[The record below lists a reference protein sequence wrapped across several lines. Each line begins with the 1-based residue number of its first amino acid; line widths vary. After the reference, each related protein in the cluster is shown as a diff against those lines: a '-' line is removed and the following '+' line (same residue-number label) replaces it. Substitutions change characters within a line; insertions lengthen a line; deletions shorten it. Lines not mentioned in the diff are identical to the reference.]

1 MQLQIPICSFDA
13 KTGILCS
20 MCESRLRSGQIR
32 EADVQASKALLQLA
46 GHLRGAAS
54 LVRSFRVDGNYILEL
69 DQAGLLA
76 FRNSPETL
84 TELEELL
91 GGRVWL
97 SRASS
102 SNREFI
108 EDMLHPVKVL
118 SLGTVWL
125 PDGAKLAKAVVAG
138 RIGRRTHPLEL
149 VRRIAKEVR
158 GIDLVVESDFENQF
172 PDRASGRNFSQQ
184 GSHDRLPAPGQATE
198 VRGPTLEVTGAT
210 LSRPTHD
217 EDATPALTRAG
228 HTLSPANQGER

>member
-46 GHLRGAAS
+46 GRLRGGAS

-76 FRNSPETL
+76 FRNSSETWA
-84 TELEELL
+84 ELEELL

-102 SNREFI
+102 SNR
-108 EDMLHPVKVL
+108 
-118 SLGTVWL
+118 
-125 PDGAKLAKAVVAG
+125 
-138 RIGRRTHPLEL
+138 
-149 VRRIAKEVR
+149 
-158 GIDLVVESDFENQF
+158 
-172 PDRASGRNFSQQ
+172 
-184 GSHDRLPAPGQATE
+184 
-198 VRGPTLEVTGAT
+198 
-210 LSRPTHD
+210 
-217 EDATPALTRAG
+217 
-228 HTLSPANQGER
+228 

>member
-1 MQLQIPICSFDA
+1 M
-13 KTGILCS
+13 LCS

-54 LVRSFRVDGNYILEL
+54 LVRSFRVDGDYILEL
-69 DQAGLLA
+69 DQAGLVA

-84 TELEELL
+84 AELEELL

-97 SRASS
+97 ARASS

-125 PDGAKLAKAVVAG
+125 PDGTKLAKAVVAG

-172 PDRASGRNFSQQ
+172 PDRAPGRNHSQQ
-184 GSHDRLPAPGQATE
+184 GTHDRFPSPGRATGLH
-198 VRGPTLEVTGAT
+198 GPTLEVTAAT
-210 LSRPTHD
+210 SSRPA
-217 EDATPALTRAG
+217 EDAHAAPALTRAG
-228 HTLSPANQGER
+228 HTSSPANQGER

>member
-1 MQLQIPICSFDA
+1 M
-13 KTGILCS
+13 LCS

-69 DQAGLLA
+69 DQAGLVA
-76 FRNSPETL
+76 FRNSPEAL
-84 TELEELL
+84 AELEELL
-91 GGRVWL
+91 AGRVWL
-97 SRASS
+97 ARASS

-172 PDRASGRNFSQQ
+172 PDRVSGRNHSQQ
-184 GSHDRLPAPGQATE
+184 GTHDRLPAPGQATE
-198 VRGPTLEVTGAT
+198 IRGPTPEVTAAT
-210 LSRPTHD
+210 LSL
-217 EDATPALTRAG
+217 PAQEAHAAPAPSPAG
-228 HTLSPANQGER
+228 LAPSPANQGGR